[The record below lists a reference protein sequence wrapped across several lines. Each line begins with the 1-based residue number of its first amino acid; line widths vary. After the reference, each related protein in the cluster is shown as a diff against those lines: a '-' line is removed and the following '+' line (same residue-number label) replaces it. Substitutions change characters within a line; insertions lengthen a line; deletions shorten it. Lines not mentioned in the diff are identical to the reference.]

1 MAFFLP
7 CAAHSR
13 TYWVAATCAFFAV
26 ESPMPYRPREL
37 VVRAREAAVL
47 LLATLDRNE
56 MVARFLDLYA
66 AEHRRPG
73 RADHPAFYREQLST
87 VRREAILA
95 MVLRIEAALP
105 ARLKVSVTVHSARR
119 PRKAKKGK
127 NRGKTRAT
135 KKASLELAIPFL
147 DLFREEFFV
156 ALGQS
161 LDWNDDDAQR
171 FWRDLELYGQLNE
184 RAPRRP
190 TGHASR
196 IVASGPFVDRVAMLL
211 DPSLMEQARRAAGKF
226 QLEIDDA
233 ADRVLRK
240 VFSRRRAN

>member
-1 MAFFLP
+1 
-7 CAAHSR
+7 
-13 TYWVAATCAFFAV
+13 
-26 ESPMPYRPREL
+26 MPYRPREL
-37 VVRAREAAVL
+37 VIRAREAAVL

-73 RADHPAFYREQLST
+73 RADHPSFYREQLAT

-105 ARLKVSVTVHSARR
+105 ARLKVSVTVRGAGR
-119 PRKAKKGK
+119 PRKPKKGK
-127 NRGKTRAT
+127 SRAKTRVT

-161 LDWNDDDAQR
+161 LDWNDDDARR
-171 FWRDLELYGQLNE
+171 FWRDLELYEQLNE

-190 TGHASR
+190 SERTSR
-196 IVASGPFVDRVAMLL
+196 IVASGPFADRVAMLL
-211 DPSLMEQARRAAGKF
+211 DPSLMEQARRAAGRF
-226 QLEIDDA
+226 QLELNGA

>member
-1 MAFFLP
+1 MAFLLRR
-7 CAAHSR
+7 AAHSR
-13 TYWVAATCAFFAV
+13 TYWIATTFVFRAV
-26 ESPMPYRPREL
+26 EYPMPYRPREL

-73 RADHPAFYREQLST
+73 RADHPSFYREQLAT
-87 VRREAILA
+87 VRREAVLA

-105 ARLKVSVTVHSARR
+105 ARLKVSVMVRGPKR

-127 NRGKTRAT
+127 KWGKGRAPR
-135 KKASLELAIPFL
+135 KAALELAIPFL

-171 FWRDLELYGQLNE
+171 FWRDLELYEQLNE
-184 RAPRRP
+184 LAPRRP

-211 DPSLMEQARRAAGKF
+211 DPSLMEQARRAAGRF
-226 QLEIDDA
+226 QLELNAA

-240 VFSRRRAN
+240 IFSRRRAN